1 MLHPGCMFRDVDQS
15 FFLTGC
21 LIFSRCRQ
29 YYFVNKSLDWYAALS
44 YCRVNYTNLANFENA
59 TEMKQFNKT
68 VSSAGYNSEVWI
80 GVYIHLQRRSASQND
95 DDSWN
100 WKKQIQSEPFLV
112 SYFCKSISVSGQWYT
127 NCSVEHPFICYNGE
141 KIAKRCL
148 FQ

>member
-1 MLHPGCMFRDVDQS
+1 MIHI
-15 FFLTGC
+15 FLTGW
-21 LIFSRCRQ
+21 LVLSKCRR
-29 YYFVNKSLDWYAALS
+29 YHFVNKSFTWYEAQS
-44 YCRVNYTNLANFENA
+44 YCRKNYVGLACIENSE
-59 TEMKQFNKT
+59 EMNQFINT

-112 SYFCKSISVSGQWYT
+112 SYFCQSISVSGQWYT